1 MTLRQLKRRAVG
13 VVGAFIYIA
22 AQPENDGR

>member
-13 VVGAFIYIA
+13 VVGAFIYTA
-22 AQPENDGR
+22 AQDENASR